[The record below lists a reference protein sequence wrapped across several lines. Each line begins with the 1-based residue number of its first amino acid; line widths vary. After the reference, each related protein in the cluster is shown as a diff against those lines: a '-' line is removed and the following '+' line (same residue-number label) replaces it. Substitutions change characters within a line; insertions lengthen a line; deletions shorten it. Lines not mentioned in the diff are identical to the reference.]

1 LARELH
7 DSVSQALYGIS
18 LGAHT
23 ACTLFE
29 RGEAARLQEPLR
41 YVLSLAETALTEM
54 RALIFELRP
63 ETLENE
69 GLVNALSKQMQ
80 VLAVRH
86 HLTVQTE
93 LCAEPDVSFEI
104 KQTLY
109 RIAQEALHNIVKHAQ
124 AHTVTLHLEAHGE
137 ELILTVRDDGQ
148 GFDAGE
154 SFPGHLGL
162 HSMRERAR
170 KPGGTLTIES
180 APGEGSCITARLPIS
195 GARA

>member
-1 LARELH
+1 
-7 DSVSQALYGIS
+7 
-18 LGAHT
+18 
-23 ACTLFE
+23 LFE

-69 GLVNALSKQMQ
+69 GLINALSKQMQ
-80 VLAVRH
+80 VLSVRH
-86 HLTVQTE
+86 HLTVKTE
-93 LCAEPDVSFEI
+93 LCAEPDVPFEI

-124 AHTVTLHLEAHGE
+124 ACIVTLHLESNDE
-137 ELILTVRDDGQ
+137 ELILMVQDDGQ
-148 GFDAGE
+148 GFDTEG

-162 HSMRERAR
+162 HSMRERAY
-170 KPGGTLTIES
+170 KLGGTLTIES
-180 APGEGSCITARLPIS
+180 APGEGSCITACLPVS
-195 GARA
+195 GART